1 MFVQCVRIMYI
12 AEFFVSCLIDYDH
25 ILVNA
30 VISGGYLRVGTIPP
44 FYVDEAKLD
53 FYISGTI
60 LVNFLV
66 PYARFDV
73 AFRPPIIFQPMDIF
87 ATRCHCFTS
96 FALPPPTDYSF
107 DKIFLSQMIL
117 E

>member
-30 VISGGYLRVGTIPP
+30 VISGGYLRVGIIPP
-44 FYVDEAKLD
+44 FLLY
-53 FYISGTI
+53 
-60 LVNFLV
+60 
-66 PYARFDV
+66 
-73 AFRPPIIFQPMDIF
+73 
-87 ATRCHCFTS
+87 
-96 FALPPPTDYSF
+96 PPTDYSF